1 MRLNRCASNSLSDSQ
16 LHWIMLKI
24 SDAAGIYIHIPFCFR
39 KCPYC
44 DFYSIT
50 GFSRIPAYLNALHM
64 EMALTEKAPLRFD
77 SLYIGGGTPSVLS
90 PDQVSTLC
98 EKAFLH
104 FNFSDD
110 VEITLETNPG
120 TVDLNR
126 FKAYRAAG
134 VNRVTIG
141 VQSFSN
147 DRLKFLGRIH
157 TSNEAREAVEAAG
170 TSGFD
175 NICLDLI
182 YGIPGQTEDSWIRD
196 LETALSYS
204 PDHISCYML
213 TCEPGTPLD
222 NDRLRGR
229 FKPMGDQ
236 TQGVFFRAT
245 GRFLA
250 ERGFDRYEI
259 SNFARCPSKQSRHN
273 SKYWISAPYIGLGA
287 SAHSFIDPVRYW
299 NHRSVED
306 YISDLANE
314 KPPRAG
320 SELLTRQQRII
331 EEVFLR
337 LRTGQGIDMDA
348 FDRKFGISFAGIFQ
362 DPVMC
367 LADRGLLEVSGRQ
380 CRLSEEG
387 MLFHDGIA
395 AMFARMKF

>member
-1 MRLNRCASNSLSDSQ
+1 MP
-16 LHWIMLKI
+16 KI
-24 SDAAGIYIHIPFCFR
+24 SEAAGIYIHIPFCFR

-50 GFSRIPAYLNALHM
+50 DFSRIPAYLNALYL

-90 PDQVSTLC
+90 PDQVSSLC
-98 EKAFLH
+98 GKAFSH
-104 FNFSDD
+104 FDFSDD

-147 DRLKFLGRIH
+147 ERLKFLGRIH
-157 TSNEAREAVEAAG
+157 TSNDAREAVEAAE
-170 TSGFD
+170 TAGFD

-182 YGIPGQTEDSWIRD
+182 YGIPGQTEAAWIRD

-229 FKPMGDQ
+229 FKPMDDRTLG
-236 TQGVFFRAT
+236 TFFRAT
-245 GRFLA
+245 GRFLT

-273 SKYWISAPYIGLGA
+273 SKYWVSAPYIGLGV
-287 SAHSFIDPVRYW
+287 SAHSFMDPVRYW

-320 SELLTRQQRII
+320 NELLTLQQRII

-348 FDRKFGISFAGIFQ
+348 FDRKFGISFAGVFQ
-362 DPVMC
+362 NPITC
-367 LADRGLLEVSGRQ
+367 LSDRGLLEVCGRQ
-380 CRLSEEG
+380 CRLNEEG
-387 MLFHDGIA
+387 MLFHDGVA
-395 AMFARMKF
+395 AMFAGMEF

>member
-1 MRLNRCASNSLSDSQ
+1 MPD
-16 LHWIMLKI
+16 I
-24 SDAAGIYIHIPFCFR
+24 SEAAGIYIHIPFCVR

-50 GFSRIPAYLNALHM
+50 DFSRIPAYLDALHQ
-64 EMALTEKAPLRFD
+64 EMALAEKIPLQFN
-77 SLYIGGGTPSVLS
+77 SLYFGGGTPSVLS
-90 PDQVSTLC
+90 PDQVASLC
-98 EKAFLH
+98 GKAFSH

-120 TVDLNR
+120 TVDSNR

-134 VNRVTIG
+134 INRVTVG

-147 DRLKFLGRIH
+147 DRLRFLGRIH
-157 TSNEAREAVEAAG
+157 TADEARDAVEAAG
-170 TSGFD
+170 TAGFD

-222 NDRLRGR
+222 NDRLRAR
-229 FKPMGDQ
+229 FKPMDDQ
-236 TQGVFFRAT
+236 NLGALFRAT
-245 GRFLA
+245 GRFLS
-250 ERGFDRYEI
+250 ERGYDRYEI
-259 SNFARCPSKQSRHN
+259 SNFARCPAKQSRHN
-273 SKYWISAPYIGLGA
+273 SKYWVSAPYIGLGV

-299 NHRSVED
+299 NHRNVED
-306 YISDLANE
+306 YIADISNE

-320 SELLTRQQRII
+320 NELLTRQQRII
-331 EEVFLR
+331 EEIFLR
-337 LRTGQGIDMDA
+337 LRTGRGIDMDA
-348 FDRKFGISFAGIFQ
+348 FERKFEISFTEVFQ
-362 DPVMC
+362 DPVSC
-367 LADRGLLEVSGRQ
+367 LTARGLLKISGRR
-380 CRLSEEG
+380 CWLNEEG

-395 AMFARMKF
+395 AMFARMEF